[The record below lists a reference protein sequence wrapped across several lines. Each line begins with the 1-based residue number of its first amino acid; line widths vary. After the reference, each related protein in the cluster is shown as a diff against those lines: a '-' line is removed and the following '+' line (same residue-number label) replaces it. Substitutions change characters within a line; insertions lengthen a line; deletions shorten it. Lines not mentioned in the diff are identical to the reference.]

1 MLKYSMYA
9 VETKYYFVISIFKG
23 HEFLK
28 TLAHGMSVRK
38 KFFATDSE
46 VNKLELL
53 SLTGNFGL
61 VLFISKE
68 ELTKMEQFLVP
79 IDLAHI

>member
-1 MLKYSMYA
+1 MA
-9 VETKYYFVISIFKG
+9 N
-23 HEFLK
+23 
-28 TLAHGMSVRK
+28 GMSVRK

-68 ELTKMEQFLVP
+68 ELTRMEQFLVP